1 MRVNDLEKKD
11 YKEHIKNVLCDDERI
26 YSQNIP
32 KSKRPQGL
40 VKTSKITSPQLNDAY
55 STQYDI
61 YMYMEW

>member
-11 YKEHIKNVLCDDERI
+11 CKEHIKKVLCNDERI
-26 YSQNIP
+26 YSQ
-32 KSKRPQGL
+32 SKRSQWL

-61 YMYMEW
+61 NMYMEW